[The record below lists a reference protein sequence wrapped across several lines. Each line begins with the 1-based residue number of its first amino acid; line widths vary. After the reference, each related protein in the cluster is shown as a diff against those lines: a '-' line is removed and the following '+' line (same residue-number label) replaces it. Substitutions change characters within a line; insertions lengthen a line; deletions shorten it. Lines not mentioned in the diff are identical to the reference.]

1 MDGVTNG
8 GFDYGGNKSPTAK
21 SVIAH
26 HQISYNKITRFLN
39 QNREERDQ
47 RDGTDRSLLS
57 CTQYTQRGSNER
69 ERERERERELNEK
82 IEGKGKSIRR
92 ELVCLCLTLL
102 VIRFL

>member
-8 GFDYGGNKSPTAK
+8 AFDYRGNKFPKTK
-21 SVIAH
+21 SVIAL
-26 HQISYNKITRFLN
+26 HQISYNKIPRFLN
-39 QNREERDQ
+39 QNIEERDQ
-47 RDGTDRSLLS
+47 RDSTDRSLLS
-57 CTQYTQRGSNER
+57 CTQYAQR
-69 ERERERERELNEK
+69 ERERERERELKEK

>member
-26 HQISYNKITRFLN
+26 HQISYNKIPRFLN

-47 RDGTDRSLLS
+47 RDGTDRSLIKIEKRETREMVLIGPF
-57 CTQYTQRGSNER
+57 CHVLNILKEVVTR
-69 ERERERERELNEK
+69 ERERERERE
-82 IEGKGKSIRR
+82 S
-92 ELVCLCLTLL
+92 
-102 VIRFL
+102 